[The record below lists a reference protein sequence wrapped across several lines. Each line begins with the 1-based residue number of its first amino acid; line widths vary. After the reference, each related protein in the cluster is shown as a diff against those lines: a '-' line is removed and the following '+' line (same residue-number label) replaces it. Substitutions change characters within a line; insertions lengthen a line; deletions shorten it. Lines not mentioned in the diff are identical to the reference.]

1 MKGETMPKII
11 RVYTGDDGRSHL
23 EELPLDLRPFVDTE
37 GAYGEGTPL
46 QNATGI
52 TFRLSPPGYL
62 LNWHCAPRR
71 QYTITLSGE
80 AEIEVGD
87 GTVKRIGPGDVIL
100 AEDLTGQGHITRGV
114 GDQPRLS
121 AVVPLADAQP

>member
-1 MKGETMPKII
+1 MPTIV
-11 RVYTGDDGRSHL
+11 RVYTGDDGQSHL
-23 EELPLDLRPFVDTE
+23 EEVALSLQPFVDTE

-46 QNATGI
+46 QHATGI
-52 TFRLSPPGYL
+52 TFRVAPPGYVL
-62 LNWHCAPRR
+62 QWHCAPRR

-100 AEDLTGQGHITRGV
+100 AEDLTGQGHITRVV
-114 GDQPRLS
+114 GDQPRFS
-121 AVVPLADAQP
+121 VVVPLADAQP

>member
-1 MKGETMPKII
+1 MATIV
-11 RVYTGDDGRSHL
+11 RVYTGNDGQSHL
-23 EELPLDLRPFVDTE
+23 EEVSLSLQPFVDTE

-46 QNATGI
+46 QKATGI
-52 TFRLSPPGYL
+52 TFRVAPPGYVL
-62 LNWHCAPRR
+62 SWHCAPRR

-87 GTVKRIGPGDVIL
+87 GTVRRIGPGDVVL
-100 AEDLTGQGHITRGV
+100 AEDLTGQGHITRVV

-121 AVVPLADAQP
+121 VVVPLAEG

>member
-1 MKGETMPKII
+1 MPTIV

-23 EELPLDLRPFVDTE
+23 EEVSLPLQPFVDTE

-46 QNATGI
+46 EQTTGI
-52 TFRLSPPGYL
+52 TFRVAPPGYV

-87 GTVKRIGPGDVIL
+87 GTVKRIGPGGVIL
-100 AEDLTGQGHITRGV
+100 AEDLTGQGHITRVV
-114 GDQPRLS
+114 GDQPRFS
-121 AVVPLADAQP
+121 AVVPLADPQP

>member
-1 MKGETMPKII
+1 MPTIV

-23 EELPLDLRPFVDTE
+23 EDVSLSLQPFVDTE

-46 QNATGI
+46 EQTTGI
-52 TFRLSPPGYL
+52 TFRVAPPGYV

-87 GTVKRIGPGDVIL
+87 GTIRRIGPGGVIL
-100 AEDLTGQGHITRGV
+100 AEDLTGQGHITRVV

-121 AVVPLADAQP
+121 AVVPLADPQP